1 MPFHHV
7 LLALESE
14 PTKLRCVLTDLTEE
28 DLKAKFLRPYR
39 KGQNIVCG
47 NEVIPVSQ
55 IRKLHIV
62 RTARD
67 NEAERN
73 ALQEQSLKEIQEFNR
88 QSDSV
93 VLISPG
99 RGYAHE
105 DILEVGKDVTATFV
119 SGPPGHAA
127 APTPVVGFLNNQ
139 WIVAIGTGLIVAAL
153 VWWFGWG

>member
-14 PTKLRCVLTDLTEE
+14 PTKLRCILADLTEK
-28 DLKAKFLRPYR
+28 DLKTKFLRPYR

-62 RTARD
+62 RTARE
-67 NEAERN
+67 NETERS
-73 ALQEQSLKEIQEFNR
+73 ALQDRSFKEIQELNK
-88 QSDSV
+88 QSESV

-99 RGYAHE
+99 RGYDPE
-105 DILEVGKDVTATFV
+105 DILEVGEDVTTMFV
-119 SGPPGHAA
+119 SGPPGHAS
-127 APTPVVGFLNNQ
+127 APTTVVRFLNNQ

-153 VWWFGWG
+153 IWWFGLG